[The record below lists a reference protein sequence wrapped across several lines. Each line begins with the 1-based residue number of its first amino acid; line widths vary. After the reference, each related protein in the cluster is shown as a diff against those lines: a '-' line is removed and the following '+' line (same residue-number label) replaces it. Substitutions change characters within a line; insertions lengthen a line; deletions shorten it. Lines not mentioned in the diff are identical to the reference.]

1 MSRRRVVVTGIGL
14 ITPIGLDTKTSW
26 QSALNGVS
34 GGNRLESF
42 DPSEHR
48 VQIGASLKGF
58 DVSQYMDPREARRLD
73 LFLQIGIAVV
83 DQAVANAGIGDAPDP
98 DRIGVAMG
106 SGIGGITTIEDTHT
120 VLLDRGP
127 KRVSPFFVP
136 SSVINMIAGN
146 ASIKHGF
153 QGPNIAIVTAC
164 TTGTH
169 NIGYG
174 ARMIQYG
181 EADAM
186 VVGGSEWS
194 TTPLTVAGFS
204 SMRALSTRND
214 EPEKASRPWDAER
227 DGFLLG
233 DGAGALVIE
242 EYEHAKRRD
251 ADIICEVTGFGV
263 SADAYHITSP
273 PDSGQGAVASMR
285 NALNDAEIAAEDIQY
300 VNAHG
305 TSTPQGDIAET
316 VAIKEVFGADT
327 KVEVSSSK
335 SMIGHLLGAAGA
347 VEAGFCA
354 LSIRDQR
361 IHPTINLDNPDPACD
376 LDYVPHTARDSQ
388 LDHVLS
394 NSFGFGGTNGSLI
407 FSRV

>member
-1 MSRRRVVVTGIGL
+1 MSRRRVVVTGMGL
-14 ITPIGLDTKTSW
+14 ITPIGLDTDSSW

-34 GGNRLESF
+34 GGNKIDTIDTSA
-42 DPSEHR
+42 HK

-58 DVSQYMDPREARRLD
+58 DASQYIDPREASRLD
-73 LFLQIGIAVV
+73 PFLQLGLAAV
-83 DQAVANAGIGDAPDP
+83 DQAVASAGIADPPDP
-98 DRIGVAMG
+98 ERIGIAMG
-106 SGIGGITTIEDTHT
+106 SGIGGIKTIEDTHS

-127 KRVSPFFVP
+127 RRVSPFFVP
-136 SSVINMIAGN
+136 SSVINMISGN

-153 QGPNIAIVTAC
+153 KGPNIAIVTAC

-181 EADAM
+181 DADVM
-186 VVGGSEWS
+186 VAGGSEWS
-194 TTPLTVAGFS
+194 TTPLTLAGFA

-214 EPEKASRPWDAER
+214 EPERASRPWDVDR
-227 DGFLLG
+227 DGFVLG

-242 EYEHAKRRD
+242 EYEHAKQRG
-251 ADIICEVTGFGV
+251 ADIYCEVTGFGV

-273 PDSGQGAVASMR
+273 PNSGEGAIASMR
-285 NALNDAEIAAEDIQY
+285 NALADAKLAPDDVQY

-316 VAIKEVFGADT
+316 LAIKEVFGADS
-327 KVEVSSSK
+327 KVAVSSSK

-354 LSIRDQR
+354 LSLRDQR
-361 IHPTINLDNPDPACD
+361 IHPTINLDNQDPACD
-376 LDYVPHTARDSQ
+376 LDYVPHTARDAK
-388 LDHVLS
+388 LEHVLS